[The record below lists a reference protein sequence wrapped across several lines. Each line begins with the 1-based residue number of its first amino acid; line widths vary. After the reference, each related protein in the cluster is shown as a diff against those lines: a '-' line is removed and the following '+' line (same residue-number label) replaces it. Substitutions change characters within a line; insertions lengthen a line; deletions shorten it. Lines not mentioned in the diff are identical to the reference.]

1 MCIKYAISKL
11 IVTFFWGIAPKPL
24 MGRVYGAPHHTTPPW
39 HSDASRLPRLGTF
52 GPLPYLTFECTA
64 WFYGLSLD
72 VSLQFSGVGKSVEAA
87 ERPVDKLA
95 WSRCRDGLLSG
106 ESKLGADVCSADANQ
121 MSSSTLRPRPG
132 IDCPT
137 GDRLAT
143 IYDTSLVY
151 AAVSSAGKDQWIID
165 GTRCASLRRSISKQ
179 AKLRQ
184 RKPRHTV
191 DGAICVDDSENHQ
204 TEKCDPECSKALI
217 TGRKCVPDIY
227 IYI

>member
-1 MCIKYAISKL
+1 M
-11 IVTFFWGIAPKPL
+11 
-24 MGRVYGAPHHTTPPW
+24 
-39 HSDASRLPRLGTF
+39 
-52 GPLPYLTFECTA
+52 
-64 WFYGLSLD
+64 
-72 VSLQFSGVGKSVEAA
+72 
-87 ERPVDKLA
+87 
-95 WSRCRDGLLSG
+95 
-106 ESKLGADVCSADANQ
+106 CSADANQ

-217 TGRKCVPDIY
+217 TGRKCVPNFSAFALVTTSALRFLPLNAKQSAVLLWQVVRPSVRLSVTLKYCDHIGWNTKL
-227 IYI
+227 ISQQISITFLVSANPGITTDLLQREHPKL